1 MKREVPFDPGILNK
15 LAERRHIADGVAAEF
30 LEPILDSAL
39 STLSERQLTVLG
51 LKMAGVSHSHIAA
64 DLKVSV
70 ATVASTWDVT
80 KRKLARELRRNE
92 AIREV
97 LNE

>member
-1 MKREVPFDPGILNK
+1 MRREVPFDPDLLNK

-30 LEPILDSAL
+30 LEPIMDSAL
-39 STLSERQLTVLG
+39 STLTEQQLTVLG
-51 LKMAGVSHSHIAA
+51 LKMSGMAYSLIA
-64 DLKVSV
+64 DHLGISP

-92 AIREV
+92 ALREV